1 MRMRKRVQTEKILA
15 KMKND
20 GCDPQLIIKAEK
32 LCNFILKYPSAVV
45 AYSGGVDSTF
55 LASWTYLL
63 LDDQM
68 RAVTVFSTMDSR
80 EQLFSAMDTAFNLGI
95 PNIQLVADILAN
107 PMVKSNPVDR
117 CFHCKKMIM
126 ELIWSFAR
134 ENGFTVVME
143 GQNIDDLAD
152 YRPGRKAVELTK
164 TISPLVECGFSKND
178 IRALSK
184 WLDLPTWDKP
194 SSPCLATRVP
204 YGIPLNENVLT
215 LIDTGEKFL
224 RDQGYNNVRI
234 RWGND
239 ICIIEVAA
247 DEVQKC
253 MADEDRIQNALK
265 ELGFNKVQ
273 VDPKGYRMGSLNEG
287 VVI

>member
-1 MRMRKRVQTEKILA
+1 MSKRDQTEKILV

-32 LCNFILKYPSAVV
+32 LCNLILKYPSAVV

-55 LASWTYLL
+55 LAGWTNLL
-63 LDDQM
+63 MDDQM
-68 RAVTVFSTMDSR
+68 RAVTVFSTMDSQ

-107 PMVKSNPVDR
+107 PKIRSNPVDR

-134 ENGFTVVME
+134 ENGFAGVME
-143 GQNIDDLAD
+143 GQNVDDLAD
-152 YRPGRKAVELTK
+152 YRPGRKAVELTH
-164 TISPLVECGFSKND
+164 TLSPLVECGFSKND

-194 SSPCLATRVP
+194 SLPCLATRIP
-204 YGIPLNENVLT
+204 YGIPLKENILL
-215 LIDTGEKFL
+215 LIESGEKYL
-224 RDQGYNNVRI
+224 REQGYNKVRI
-234 RWGND
+234 RWGTD
-239 ICIIEVAA
+239 ICRIEVDE
-247 DEVQKC
+247 DEVQRC
-253 MADEDRIQNALK
+253 MADESNIQNALNK
-265 ELGFNKVQ
+265 LGFNQVV
-273 VDPKGYRMGSLNEG
+273 VDPKGYRQGSLNEG
-287 VVI
+287 VVK